1 MRTIVNTIL
10 VANLDISK
18 IQVNNVKDVMMN
30 AIIVNLLRT
39 LVHAIVQVVNLWING
54 IIVNNVINIGNFMG
68 KMQPLVNSILVA
80 QLVRSKIT
88 VINVK
93 NVMKIRK

>member
-1 MRTIVNTIL
+1 
-10 VANLDISK
+10 
-18 IQVNNVKDVMMN
+18 
-30 AIIVNLLRT
+30 
-39 LVHAIVQVVNLWING
+39 
-54 IIVNNVINIGNFMG
+54 MG

-93 NVMKIRK
+93 NVMKIRKKQTTVIILVKTSMLVVRVAITEIPF

>member
-1 MRTIVNTIL
+1 MKNVINIGCIKIMRTIVNTIL

-39 LVHAIVQVVNLWING
+39 LVNAIVQVVNL
-54 IIVNNVINIGNFMG
+54 
-68 KMQPLVNSILVA
+68 
-80 QLVRSKIT
+80 
-88 VINVK
+88 
-93 NVMKIRK
+93 

>member
-1 MRTIVNTIL
+1 MKNVINIGCIKIMRTIVNTIL

-39 LVHAIVQVVNLWING
+39 LVNA
-54 IIVNNVINIGNFMG
+54 
-68 KMQPLVNSILVA
+68 ILVA
-80 QLVRSKIT
+80 VT
-88 VINVK
+88 
-93 NVMKIRK
+93 

>member
-30 AIIVNLLRT
+30 AKNVNLLRT
-39 LVHAIVQVVNLWING
+39 LVHAIVQVVNL
-54 IIVNNVINIGNFMG
+54 
-68 KMQPLVNSILVA
+68 
-80 QLVRSKIT
+80 
-88 VINVK
+88 
-93 NVMKIRK
+93 

>member
-1 MRTIVNTIL
+1 M
-10 VANLDISK
+10 
-18 IQVNNVKDVMMN
+18 
-30 AIIVNLLRT
+30 
-39 LVHAIVQVVNLWING
+39 
-54 IIVNNVINIGNFMG
+54 INIGNFMG

-93 NVMKIRK
+93 NVMKIRKKQTKVMILVKTSMLVVRVVITEIPL

>member
-1 MRTIVNTIL
+1 MKNVINIGCIKIMRTIVNTIL

-39 LVHAIVQVVNLWING
+39 LVHAIVQVVNL
-54 IIVNNVINIGNFMG
+54 
-68 KMQPLVNSILVA
+68 
-80 QLVRSKIT
+80 
-88 VINVK
+88 
-93 NVMKIRK
+93 